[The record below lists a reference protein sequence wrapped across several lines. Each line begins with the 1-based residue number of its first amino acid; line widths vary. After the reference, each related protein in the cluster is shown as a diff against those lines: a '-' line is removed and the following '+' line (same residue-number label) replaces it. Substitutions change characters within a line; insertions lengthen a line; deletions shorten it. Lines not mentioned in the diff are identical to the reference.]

1 MAFFKLNNQGPSQP
15 QKTGLISSYGS
26 TGKVEIEIQES
37 VYRSLIENLEDTCG
51 SLENALYF
59 LEAADIC
66 EALLQTEEKEPVKVS
81 FVKCMTTLESLR
93 DSLQEELTLLKKRL
107 KTKKH

>member
-1 MAFFKLNNQGPSQP
+1 MALFKLTNQGLSQP

-26 TGKVEIEIQES
+26 TGRVEIEIQES
-37 VYRSLIENLEDTCG
+37 VYRSLIENLEDTCA

-81 FVKCMTTLESLR
+81 FVKCMTTLESVR
-93 DSLQEELTLLKKRL
+93 DSLQEEANIIKK
-107 KTKKH
+107 KIENK